1 MNDKLPIFDELDR
14 MTDDGARADWLIRLP
29 LSLMMTYQQAIRRR
43 FAAQQWPEAT
53 DYLDVVLTACRSVRD
68 EAGLMR
74 VACETSMVA
83 ARSTLQI
90 SAVRRAKG

>member
-43 FAAQQWPEAT
+43 FAARQWPEAT
-53 DYLDVVLTACRSVRD
+53 DYLDAVLTACRSVR
-68 EAGLMR
+68 ESHGTMSGHNLTLMLAGKVL
-74 VACETSMVA
+74 AE
-83 ARSTLQI
+83 
-90 SAVRRAKG
+90 SAERRAKG